1 MKRIYQD
8 FAYGDGPVAECYW
21 DTTIDRPA
29 RRPGP
34 TGEVTHEVAIIGGG
48 YTGLSAAYHLAR
60 EGVDAAVIEANGIGW
75 GASGRNGGFGSMGGT
90 KASEASLLKRF
101 GAAGMAEWYAAQ
113 KGACAL
119 LGELVDGL
127 GLDVDAHSRGGEI
140 CVAHRP
146 RDLMAFRAEKPD
158 LERAYGV
165 KAEVYDRADLESMGI
180 TGPEFHGGI
189 RLPIGFA
196 LNPLKYVL
204 GLARA
209 AEGQGVTIYEDAPVS
224 AIAQDNGAYLLTT
237 PMGRVR
243 AKKLILATNGYS
255 SEDVPGWMAGRYLP
269 ALSAIL
275 VTRELTEEEIA
286 AQGWTTDYM
295 VYDSRN
301 LLHYV
306 RMLPNRRFLFGSR
319 GGTSSSAGALAAR
332 RAIVRASFE
341 RMFPAWAKVET
352 PHFWSGLVCLTRDLT
367 PFAGPIGDWDN
378 AWTGYGWHG
387 NGVAL
392 GTWSG
397 KLLAGLATGRAKAP
411 ALMAP
416 PPRRFPFGTARRGLL
431 RPAYAW
437 YGWQDR

>member
-1 MKRIYQD
+1 
-8 FAYGDGPVAECYW
+8 
-21 DTTIDRPA
+21 
-29 RRPGP
+29 
-34 TGEVTHEVAIIGGG
+34 
-48 YTGLSAAYHLAR
+48 
-60 EGVDAAVIEANGIGW
+60 
-75 GASGRNGGFGSMGGT
+75 
-90 KASEASLLKRF
+90 
-101 GAAGMAEWYAAQ
+101 
-113 KGACAL
+113 
-119 LGELVDGL
+119 
-127 GLDVDAHSRGGEI
+127 
-140 CVAHRP
+140 
-146 RDLMAFRAEKPD
+146 
-158 LERAYGV
+158 
-165 KAEVYDRADLESMGI
+165 
-180 TGPEFHGGI
+180 
-189 RLPIGFA
+189 
-196 LNPLKYVL
+196 
-204 GLARA
+204 
-209 AEGQGVTIYEDAPVS
+209 
-224 AIAQDNGAYLLTT
+224 
-237 PMGRVR
+237 
-243 AKKLILATNGYS
+243 
-255 SEDVPGWMAGRYLP
+255 
-269 ALSAIL
+269 
-275 VTRELTEEEIA
+275 
-286 AQGWTTDYM
+286 M

-319 GGTSSSAGALAAR
+319 GGTSSSAEALTAR